1 MWRADCWPEVDSWLL
16 PVMVGLLGETCH
28 SHLLISAVQH
38 SCPPTPAPIFS
49 GDSISLFYWE
59 PIAFSVHVDQVG
71 WFTSTEG
78 GDATARIWMV
88 VRMRESRALSR
99 RSPGEENSEGSISF
113 VLNDDFLAIETWFTC
128 NWCLNLSTRNMEICG
143 RLFAKMTTFLYLFCG
158 HLSLSTQEPASLLW
172 KSQGLL
178 KDGRLCRRQPDC
190 SSWGHPLPLYGLM
203 TPRYVSEFSQ
213 GEPGCVFPPGTD
225 NTRMSELGWDQK
237 KTQLTFRA
245 IINVVF

>member
-1 MWRADCWPEVDSWLL
+1 MSPHPR
-16 PVMVGLLGETCH
+16 
-28 SHLLISAVQH
+28 
-38 SCPPTPAPIFS
+38 PPTFFFWWQHLSFLQGTYCILSARGS
-49 GDSISLFYWE
+49 S
-59 PIAFSVHVDQVG
+59 G

-99 RSPGEENSEGSISF
+99 RSQGDKNSEGSISF

-128 NWCLNLSTRNMEICG
+128 NWCLNLSIRNMEICG
-143 RLFAKMTTFLYLFCG
+143 RLFAKMATFLYFFSG

-178 KDGRLCRRQPDC
+178 KDGRLWRRQPDC

-203 TPRYVSEFSQ
+203 TPRYVSEFTQ
-213 GEPGCVFPPGTD
+213 GELGCVFPPGTN
-225 NTRMSELGWDQK
+225 NTYTSEPGWDQK
-237 KTQLTFRA
+237 NNPADF
-245 IINVVF
+245 